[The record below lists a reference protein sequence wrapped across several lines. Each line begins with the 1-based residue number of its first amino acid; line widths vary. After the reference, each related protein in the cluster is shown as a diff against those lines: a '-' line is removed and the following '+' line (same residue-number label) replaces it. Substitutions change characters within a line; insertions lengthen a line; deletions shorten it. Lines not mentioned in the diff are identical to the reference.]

1 MKVARMAL
9 VVASV
14 LSLTSCPSTAE
25 KPVGPVS
32 EKDPKPWNPPVS
44 GQGAGAFGAM
54 PQQPRR

>member
-1 MKVARMAL
+1 M
-9 VVASV
+9 SV
-14 LSLTSCPSTAE
+14 LRLLLALSLVLALTSCPSSVE

-32 EKDPKPWNPPVS
+32 EKDPKPWNPPVA